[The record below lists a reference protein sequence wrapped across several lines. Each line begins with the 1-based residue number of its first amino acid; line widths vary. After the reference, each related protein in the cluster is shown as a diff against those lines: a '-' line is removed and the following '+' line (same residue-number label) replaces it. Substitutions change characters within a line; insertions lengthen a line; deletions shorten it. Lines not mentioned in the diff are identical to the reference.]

1 MAGGEEIR
9 GGGKIGAKVAATRL
23 GDGWTQTAGLVTA
36 PELHPAPS
44 PNAAAGRVARN
55 GLESVLFRSDRGEIG
70 R

>member
-36 PELHPAPS
+36 PELTRPPRRMRRLGGS
-44 PNAAAGRVARN
+44 QEMGWNP
-55 GLESVLFRSDRGEIG
+55 FCSDPTMVK
-70 R
+70 